1 MLKLVVTD
9 SAVEDLQAIRQYITE
24 ELFAPEAATKLI
36 RTIIERYEKLPD
48 FPESAPI
55 MQDTENILGYRELA
69 IRNNYVYY
77 RFDDKNLYIV
87 RILGQRQ
94 NSIKHL
100 Y

>member
-9 SAVEDLQAIRQYITE
+9 LAVADLQAIRRYITE
-24 ELFAPEAATKLI
+24 ELFSPEAATKLI

-55 MQDTENILGYRELA
+55 MQDSDNVLGHREWA

-77 RFDDKNLYIV
+77 R
-87 RILGQRQ
+87 
-94 NSIKHL
+94 
-100 Y
+100 